1 MTKETLGR
9 LFGIACLLTLIVLVE
24 KYYGWR
30 NMLAPWAGL
39 SPGAVLISVV
49 LLFASYTLR
58 AIRLFHHF
66 YAELRGSFLLCFK
79 LMLQHNMFNNLLPM
93 RGGELSFPILM
104 SRYFQI
110 SAGRSVPTLLWFRTL
125 DLHTILGLA
134 LAVGFWVQ
142 GDSLLGLL
150 FAVWLPVPWVLFV
163 FARRVGAR
171 LTENGRLSKWLG
183 MLIEGLPPDVTGL
196 WWSWFWSVLNWLVKL
211 SVFAWVILQFADLS
225 YAAAWVGAT
234 VGELT
239 SVLPVN
245 GVAGAGTYE
254 AGVVA
259 GMLPFGVSAHAA
271 LPVAVNLHLFILA
284 ASVVG
289 GGLAFLMPTTRSDPR
304 SV

>member
-1 MTKETLGR
+1 MNGGRLGR
-9 LFGIACLLTLIVLVE
+9 LFGIGCLLILVVLVE

-30 NMLAPWAGL
+30 NILAPWTGL
-39 SPGAVLISVV
+39 SPPAVLIAVV

-66 YAELRGSFLLCFK
+66 YAELRGSFLLCLK

-104 SRYFQI
+104 SRYFGV
-110 SAGRSVPTLLWFRTL
+110 SAGRSVPALLWFRTL
-125 DLHTILGLA
+125 DLHTILGLG
-134 LAVGFWVQ
+134 LGVGFLVQ
-142 GDSLLGLL
+142 HDSVLGLL
-150 FAVWLPVPWVLFV
+150 FALWMPVPWLLFI
-163 FARRVGAR
+163 FAHRLRARITQKGRGA
-171 LTENGRLSKWLG
+171 KWVA
-183 MLIEGLPPDVTGL
+183 MLLDGLPGDTPGF
-196 WWSWFWSVLNWLVKL
+196 WWSWFWSALNWLVKL
-211 SVFAWVILQFADLS
+211 SVFAWVMLQFADLG

-239 SVLPVN
+239 SVLPIH

-259 GMLPFGVSAHAA
+259 GMLPFGVSAYAA

-284 ASVVG
+284 ASVIG
-289 GGLAFLMPTTRSDPR
+289 GGLAFLMPTTRSDLR